1 MKMRPQFNLRFR
13 DAGQFLDIRYL
24 ASEADI
30 PVNEWIL
37 RRLEEEPL
45 LKGARLTAEMEAVNA
60 AIKAGGSAGVEKDT
74 VSPAGKRGVRKGA
87 AGDRGKLLRGES
99 VSGATAAKAEAVA
112 PEWRCVCGSTGKRM
126 KGKELVC
133 FSCGRGA

>member
-1 MKMRPQFNLRFR
+1 M
-13 DAGQFLDIRYL
+13 I
-24 ASEADI
+24 EDI